1 MKAGDDHDRGSWGAC
16 RSSRRAQNLCL
27 LVKETNEWLAGEGC
41 LQVLQHPCHICLL
54 QLHTASGASSTFQVP
69 HCQSFSGGRDFTPT
83 SSCPPQPYN
92 KPHPNPL
99 KSRGSSPPAQLIT
112 SSPPPCILLPAPPHG
127 GAAPRQRAC
136 PEPRWRRRLLL
147 LPALWWRARSSLCCL
162 RRAGPEGGVRERA
175 GMLWPSPCRPLLSV
189 LLQPDFPLSSEGGEV
204 CSYG

>member
-1 MKAGDDHDRGSWGAC
+1 MKVQ
-16 RSSRRAQNLCL
+16 RSPPNT
-27 LVKETNEWLAGEGC
+27 TNRSWLAGEGC

-112 SSPPPCILLPAPPHG
+112 SSPPTLYSSPRPPTRRSRPPAARVPRAKMAPQASSTSRALVAGPFVSLLPAG
-127 GAAPRQRAC
+127 CGA
-136 PEPRWRRRLLL
+136 
-147 LPALWWRARSSLCCL
+147 
-162 RRAGPEGGVRERA
+162 
-175 GMLWPSPCRPLLSV
+175 
-189 LLQPDFPLSSEGGEV
+189 
-204 CSYG
+204 